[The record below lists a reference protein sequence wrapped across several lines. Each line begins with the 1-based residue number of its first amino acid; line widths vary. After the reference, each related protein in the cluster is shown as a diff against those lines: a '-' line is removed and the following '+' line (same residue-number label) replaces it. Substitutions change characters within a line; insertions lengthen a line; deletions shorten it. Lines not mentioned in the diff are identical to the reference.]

1 MAEINQSEWQL
12 QTGLTIEDSLKGIAS
27 SLEAPTMLPTLEPK
41 IEPKI
46 LNEGWTLK
54 KT

>member
-1 MAEINQSEWQL
+1 MAEINQS
-12 QTGLTIEDSLKGIAS
+12 GLTIEDSLKGIAS
-27 SLEAPTMLPTLEPK
+27 SLEAPTMLTKLEPK

-46 LNEGWTLK
+46 LYEGWTLK